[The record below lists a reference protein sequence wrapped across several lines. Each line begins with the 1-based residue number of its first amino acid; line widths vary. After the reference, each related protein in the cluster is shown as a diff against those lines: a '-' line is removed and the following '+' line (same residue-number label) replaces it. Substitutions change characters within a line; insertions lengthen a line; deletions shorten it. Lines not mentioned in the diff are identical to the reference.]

1 MQSAGNAE
9 ILRAKNALR
18 MTSLENDGAH
28 NAISAKNELIVDG

>member
-9 ILRAKNALR
+9 ILRAKNTLR

-28 NAISAKNELIVDG
+28 NAMSAKCELIVDG

>member
-28 NAISAKNELIVDG
+28 NAMSAKNELIVDG